1 MQQLRLQGDL
11 DPIPYSDDLLPPKL
25 DEEKSTSKQPT
36 FLDNQPQTRE
46 DMIEGETAAVIN
58 SAANTLANDVG
69 EEALGAKGPEAAKA
83 AQQGFDK
90 RMWMRVAMFGLI
102 ASEGT
107 AKITLRGRKN
117 VLGDGCKRQGF
128 RN

>member
-1 MQQLRLQGDL
+1 MPFMQQLRLQGDL

-58 SAANTLANDVG
+58 SGCEYTG
-69 EEALGAKGPEAAKA
+69 
-83 AQQGFDK
+83 K
-90 RMWMRVAMFGLI
+90 RCG
-102 ASEGT
+102 
-107 AKITLRGRKN
+107 
-117 VLGDGCKRQGF
+117 
-128 RN
+128 